1 MMRRM
6 SLTSRLTFL
15 FAHTSAALLLGVGL
29 LVSNLV
35 ERHFEELDQEALD
48 GKIELA
54 RHALA
59 AARSRSD
66 LDAFPAQLDVALV
79 GHPGLE
85 LMVVWPDG
93 KTLFATPDADFP
105 KRLLAQATA
114 ARASKPATWNNRDG
128 MTFRG
133 IAALAPL
140 GVAGSQPA
148 VVAVAMDVSHH
159 QHFIESF
166 QKTLWFVVIAA
177 AVLSGFVGRLAVRRG
192 LAPLREI
199 KRGASGV
206 TASRLDYRI
215 ALQSVPVELEEL
227 VQALNTMLS
236 RLQESFQRLSDFSS
250 DLAHELRTP
259 VSNMLMQTQVTLS
272 KARSADEYQEI
283 LYSNAE
289 EFTRL
294 SRMIGD
300 MLFLAKADHGLV
312 APFKESVDLASEVQ
326 DLFFFFDVVAEA
338 KSVRLVLVGNGT
350 VLGDRMLLRRAI
362 SNILS
367 NAIRHS
373 AESAEVRVT
382 IETVEGGS
390 ELRLAIDNTGEPIA
404 EEHLHR
410 LFDRFYRVDASRQGS
425 SENVGLGL
433 AIVKSIVVLHG
444 GTIEASSGN
453 GMTRFDI
460 RLPCKPPNSH
470 A

>member
-1 MMRRM
+1 MIRRM
-6 SLTSRLTFL
+6 SLTARLTFL

-29 LVSNLV
+29 LISNLV
-35 ERHFEELDQEALD
+35 DRHFEELDLEALN

-54 RHALA
+54 QHALA
-59 AARSRSD
+59 KVKSRAD
-66 LDAFPAQLDVALV
+66 LEALPAQLDTALV
-79 GHPGLE
+79 GHPGLA
-85 LMVVWPDG
+85 LAIVGSDG
-93 KTLFATPDADFP
+93 ATLFATPDANIP
-105 KRLLAQATA
+105 MSQLSQISTT
-114 ARASKPATWNNRDG
+114 RASRPAMWTDRDG
-128 MTFRG
+128 MTFRS
-133 IAALAPL
+133 IFALAPV
-140 GVAGSQPA
+140 GIPGSPPA
-148 VVAVAMDVSHH
+148 IVAVAMDVSHH
-159 QHFIESF
+159 QNFISSF
-166 QKTLWFVVIAA
+166 QKTLWFIVVVAA
-177 AVLSGFVGRLAVRRG
+177 IVSGFVGRIAVRRG

-199 KRGASGV
+199 KQGASGI

-272 KARSADEYQEI
+272 KARTAEEYREI
-283 LYSNAE
+283 LYSNVE

-312 APFKESVDLASEVQ
+312 SPFQESVGLAREVQ
-326 DLFFFFDVVAEA
+326 DLFSFFEAVAEA
-338 KSVRLVLVGNGT
+338 KNVRLALAGSGE
-350 VLGDRMLLRRAI
+350 VLGDRMLLRRVI

-367 NAIRHS
+367 NAIRHTAQS
-373 AESAEVRVT
+373 GEVRVT
-382 IETVEGGS
+382 IEPVAGKD
-390 ELRLAIDNTGEPIA
+390 ELRLAIDNTGAPIA
-404 EEHLHR
+404 EEHIPR

-433 AIVKSIVVLHG
+433 AIAKSIVVLHG
-444 GTIEASSGN
+444 GTIEATSGN
-453 GMTRFDI
+453 GITRFEI
-460 RLPCKPPNSH
+460 RLPRKPSGVS

>member
-1 MMRRM
+1 MIRCM
-6 SLTSRLTFL
+6 SLTARLTFL

-35 ERHFEELDQEALD
+35 ERHFEELDLEALN

-54 RHALA
+54 QHALA
-59 AARSRSD
+59 KVQSRAD
-66 LDAFPAQLDVALV
+66 LAAFPAQVDTALV
-79 GHPGLE
+79 GHPGLA
-85 LMVVWPDG
+85 LAIVWPDG
-93 KTLFATPDADFP
+93 KTLFATPGANIP
-105 KRLLAQATA
+105 APQLSQVSAT
-114 ARASKPATWNNRDG
+114 RASRPAMWTDRDG
-128 MTFRG
+128 MTFRS
-133 IAALAPL
+133 ISALAPL
-140 GVAGSQPA
+140 GIPDSQPA
-148 VVAVAMDVSHH
+148 IVTVAMDVSHH
-159 QHFIESF
+159 QHFIASF
-166 QKTLWFVVIAA
+166 QRTLWIIVVAA
-177 AVLSGFVGRLAVRRG
+177 AILSGFVGRIAVRRG

-199 KRGASGV
+199 KQGASDI

-215 ALQSVPVELEEL
+215 ALQSVPAELAEL

-272 KARSADEYQEI
+272 KARTAEEYREV
-283 LYSNAE
+283 LYSNVE

-312 APFKESVDLASEVQ
+312 SPFRETADLAREVQ
-326 DLFFFFDVVAEA
+326 DLFSFFEVAAEA
-338 KSVRLVLVGNGT
+338 KSVRLVLVGNGE

-367 NAIRHS
+367 NAIRHTG
-373 AESAEVRVT
+373 ESGEVRVT
-382 IETVEGGS
+382 IEPVAGKD

-404 EEHLHR
+404 EEHIPR

-433 AIVKSIVVLHG
+433 AIAKSIVVLHG
-444 GTIEASSGN
+444 GTIEAKSGN
-453 GMTRFDI
+453 GITRFEI
-460 RLPCKPPNSH
+460 RLPRRPSS
-470 A
+470 AGA